1 MTYSWQ
7 AAGTVEALHGLIHS
21 VEYRRKYAFWRVVS
35 LIQAFLL
42 QEDLC
47 KLCVSAHPISCPWS
61 SRFPIRCY
69 SDMGTALLIL
79 P

>member
-7 AAGTVEALHGLIHS
+7 AAGPVEALHGVIHP

-47 KLCVSAHPISCPWS
+47 KRSPNLVPMVFSLSN
-61 SRFPIRCY
+61 
-69 SDMGTALLIL
+69 TLLQ
-79 P
+79 

>member
-21 VEYRRKYAFWRVVS
+21 VEYRRKYAFWWVVS

-47 KLCVSAHPISCPWS
+47 KRSPNLVE
-61 SRFPIRCY
+61 F
-69 SDMGTALLIL
+69 D
-79 P
+79 

>member
-47 KLCVSAHPISCPWS
+47 KHSPNLVPMVFSLSN
-61 SRFPIRCY
+61 
-69 SDMGTALLIL
+69 TLLH
-79 P
+79 